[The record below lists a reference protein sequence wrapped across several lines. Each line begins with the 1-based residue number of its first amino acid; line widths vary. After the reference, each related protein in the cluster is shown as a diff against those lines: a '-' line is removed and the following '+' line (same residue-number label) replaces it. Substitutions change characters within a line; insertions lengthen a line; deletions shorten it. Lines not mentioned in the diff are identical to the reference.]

1 MFEERAP
8 KTAPSTPIGSSR
20 TRSGRTLRTGLVVV
34 ATLLASCA
42 ALVVADAGPS
52 AASTLNGVATT
63 VNPSNGD
70 FLASGGSDTPFTLSL
85 PHIAACSGDTAHD
98 GYNVWSY
105 LVEKSAKIGSTTFS
119 GASGPSQGY
128 GLYDNTGT
136 YYGPAN
142 TAINTGQ
149 VTQIPDFEWGP
160 AIAGDG
166 ILSKILYTGKKSGIW
181 EGGLACANSSGMLTD
196 NWNVQFTFTKSTSDP
211 NGFTWSAVPGPEGDT
226 FATITSA
233 DSATFPE
240 GSSGSFTPTA
250 SGTPTPTITE
260 RGTLPTG
267 VTFSGGEL
275 TGNPTQSGSFP
286 ITFTATN
293 GIGNPG
299 TQAFTLNVAA
309 PFEITT
315 MSLPAATIGTA
326 YSATVAAS
334 GGTKPYSWKAKGLP
348 KGLKISKTTG
358 VIAGKP
364 AAKDVAKTY
373 SVAVTVTDK
382 AKPKGTATKT
392 LSLVLN
398 AA

>member
-166 ILSKILYTGKKSGIW
+166 ILTKILYTGKKSGIW
-181 EGGLACANSSGMLTD
+181 EGGLACANSSGTLTD

-233 DSATFPE
+233 ASATFAE
-240 GSSGSFTPTA
+240 GSSDTFKPTA
-250 SGTPTPTITE
+250 SGTPTPTISE
-260 RGTLPTG
+260 SGTLPTG

-275 TGNPTQSGSFP
+275 TGDPTQSGTFP
-286 ITFTATN
+286 ITLTANN

-299 TQAFTLNVAA
+299 TQAFSLKVSA

-315 MSLPAATIGTA
+315 TSLPAATIGTA

-334 GGTKPYSWKAKGLP
+334 GGTTPYSWKAKGLP
-348 KGLKISKTTG
+348 KPLKISKTTG
-358 VIAGKP
+358 VISGTP
-364 AAKDVAKTY
+364 AAKDVVKSY
-373 SVAVTVTDK
+373 SVAITVTDK
-382 AKPKGTATKT
+382 SKPKGTATKT

-398 AA
+398 A